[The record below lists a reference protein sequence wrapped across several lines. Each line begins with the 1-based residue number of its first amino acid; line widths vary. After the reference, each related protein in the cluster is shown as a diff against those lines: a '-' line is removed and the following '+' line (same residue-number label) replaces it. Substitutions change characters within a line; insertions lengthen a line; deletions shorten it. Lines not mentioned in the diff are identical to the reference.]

1 MGAGLELH
9 GLRKDGS
16 QFPVEISLSPLE
28 TEEGV
33 LVASAIRDITER
45 KRAEEERANLLNER
59 AAQAEANRIKDQFLA
74 TLSHELR
81 TPLNSI
87 LGWTSL
93 LLNRE
98 VAPGRETRALETIQR
113 NARAQVQLIEDLLDV
128 SRILSGKL
136 GLQVTAVDLVPV
148 VEAATDIVRP
158 AADAKSI
165 TIETDFREPHVY
177 VAGDVDR
184 LQQVVWNL
192 LSNAIKF
199 TPVGGRV
206 NVDLYRQADY
216 VRITVRDSGVGIPA
230 QFIPYV
236 FDRFRQA
243 DSSTTRAHGGLGL
256 GLAIVRHLIE
266 LHGGTVVAESA
277 GKGQGSTFTIELPA
291 GRQAASAASMPHI
304 VAREELQDLYA
315 LVVDDRADE
324 RDLLSAIL
332 ERHGAQVAT
341 ADSARA
347 ALRLLEHR
355 RPDVLISD
363 IAMPEQDGNELLRQ
377 VRRLGAEWETL
388 PAVAV
393 TAHARAEDRE
403 RALAAGYDAYVA
415 KPIDRMKL
423 LDAIALARRAQR
435 SAAPQSDTR
444 RSRS

>member
-1 MGAGLELH
+1 
-9 GLRKDGS
+9 
-16 QFPVEISLSPLE
+16 
-28 TEEGV
+28 
-33 LVASAIRDITER
+33 
-45 KRAEEERANLLNER
+45 
-59 AAQAEANRIKDQFLA
+59 
-74 TLSHELR
+74 
-81 TPLNSI
+81 
-87 LGWTSL
+87 
-93 LLNRE
+93 
-98 VAPGRETRALETIQR
+98 
-113 NARAQVQLIEDLLDV
+113 
-128 SRILSGKL
+128 
-136 GLQVTAVDLVPV
+136 
-148 VEAATDIVRP
+148 
-158 AADAKSI
+158 
-165 TIETDFREPHVY
+165 
-177 VAGDVDR
+177 
-184 LQQVVWNL
+184 
-192 LSNAIKF
+192 
-199 TPVGGRV
+199 
-206 NVDLYRQADY
+206 
-216 VRITVRDSGVGIPA
+216 
-230 QFIPYV
+230 
-236 FDRFRQA
+236 
-243 DSSTTRAHGGLGL
+243 
-256 GLAIVRHLIE
+256 
-266 LHGGTVVAESA
+266 VVAESA